1 MRTLVPNIPIRYTTD
16 GGDKCTPTYLAP
28 RGYRAAGPLTIPL
41 WNSCG
46 EKFQEKRRVWGLGV
60 ANVDY

>member
-1 MRTLVPNIPIRYTTD
+1 MRTLVPNIPIRYSA
-16 GGDKCTPTYLAP
+16 PLPYLAP
-28 RGYRAAGPLTIPL
+28 RGDRAAGLLAIPL
-41 WNSCG
+41 WNSRG